1 MEKKQVTDSVDIGMT
16 LKTKAKWVAGLSDG
30 TTVVEG
36 KGIAE
41 EVKGELSPWLKLQ
54 EHLKKTGL
62 KINSLNIRVGDK
74 HYNLPS
80 VKPKFEGEVPK
91 GFNYFRRVSYDILTD
106 EGKNVEHYICVEAI
120 YDGYKAQLYVDE
132 NDTNKMW
139 TNIQNDKEEV
149 KK

>member
-1 MEKKQVTDSVDIGMT
+1 MKEKKELSKESIGMT
-16 LKTKAKWVAGLSDG
+16 LETKTKWVAGLSDG

-54 EHLKKTGL
+54 EHLKETGL

-80 VKPKFEGEVPK
+80 NKPRFEGKTPI
-91 GFNYFRRVSYDILTD
+91 GFNYFRRVSYDVLTD

-120 YDGYKAQLYVDE
+120 YDGFRSQLFVSE

-139 TNIQNDKEEV
+139 TNILDDEEKKE
-149 KK
+149 